1 MLRQLRAIFEQLGDK
16 MSPKSA
22 KMSQDRAGGMS
33 KGRHMRQDSDGRGSA
48 EWGGDPTPFYGYPRG
63 RDLGR
68 GKVISRER
76 FLERSLERPVRKR

>member
-1 MLRQLRAIFEQLGDK
+1 

-33 KGRHMRQDSDGRGSA
+33 KGRHMREDSDGRGSA
-48 EWGGDPTPFYGYPRG
+48 EGGPPPLYGYPRG

-76 FLERSLERPVRKR
+76 FLERSLESLSRKK

>member
-1 MLRQLRAIFEQLGDK
+1 MFEQLGDK

-33 KGRHMRQDSDGRGSA
+33 KGRHKRQDSDGRVQKGGGMGGS
-48 EWGGDPTPFYGYPRG
+48 PLYGYPRG

-76 FLERSLERPVRKR
+76 FLERSLESLFRKK